1 MILTATNRL
10 PVRQACRDC
19 HASAHTPA
27 TTGCTGCH
35 MPKRRTEDAVHVVMT
50 DHFIR
55 KRPGKDD
62 LAPLAE
68 RHDRQTGPVRLLY
81 PARLEDTAENRLY
94 LAIASSRSSSNPRAE
109 IPKLEAAIAA
119 AAPSS
124 PEPYIALGDARR
136 SAGDAKG
143 AVQAYRQALDRGSR
157 EGHVYVAAGELLI
170 QTGQAAEAMSLLE
183 SALRDGSR
191 DVAIRNTLAVLYGA
205 RNRFPDALRLLE
217 EALKLNPDEPLTWLN
232 AGVAWQAVGQKNRA
246 EAAYRE
252 AIRLQPEFTR
262 ARQYLDALLK
272 N

>member
-1 MILTATNRL
+1 DPHRDESAANTG
-10 PVRQACRDC
+10 ACRDC
-19 HASAHTPA
+19 HGSAHTPA

-62 LAPLAE
+62 LAPLPE

-81 PARLEDTAENRLY
+81 PSRLEDNAETRLY
-94 LAIASSRSSSNPRAE
+94 LAIASSRSSANPRTE

-119 AAPSS
+119 ANAST
-124 PEPYIALGDARR
+124 PEPYLALGDVRR
-136 SAGDAKG
+136 TAGDAKG
-143 AVQAYRQALDRGSR
+143 AVQAYRQAIDRGSR
-157 EGHVYVAAGELLI
+157 EGRVYVATAELMI
-170 QTGQAAEAMSLLE
+170 QTGQNAAAMSLLE
-183 SALRDGSR
+183 SALREGSL
-191 DVAIRNTLAVLYGA
+191 DVAIRNTLAVLYGS
-205 RNRFPDALRLLE
+205 RNHFPDALRLLE

-232 AGVAWQAVGQKNRA
+232 AGVAWQAIGQKNRA

-272 N
+272 D